1 MKLRGL
7 DGHAWL
13 HFQTILIS
21 FKKRSLYDID
31 IWKVSKFTAK
41 VFVFFLFFTKK
52 YMVYLLIYE
61 HFDILLILDLLF
73 RLTHLV
79 VPEYCMSLGS
89 TRASKFDVGLT
100 IHVY

>member
-1 MKLRGL
+1 MKYLFKKNTPPKKRDLNVKLRGL

-41 VFVFFLFFTKK
+41 VFAFFFFTK
-52 YMVYLLIYE
+52 
-61 HFDILLILDLLF
+61 
-73 RLTHLV
+73 
-79 VPEYCMSLGS
+79 
-89 TRASKFDVGLT
+89 
-100 IHVY
+100 